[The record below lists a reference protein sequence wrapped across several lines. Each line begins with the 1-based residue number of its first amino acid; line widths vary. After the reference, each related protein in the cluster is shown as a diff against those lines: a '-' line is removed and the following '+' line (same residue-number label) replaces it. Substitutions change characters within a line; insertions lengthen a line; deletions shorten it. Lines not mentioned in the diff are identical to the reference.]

1 METISVAITGKS
13 DVRCFG
19 PYLINIFRKS
29 RKTERDADVML
40 KQDYYCLSVTV
51 QDLDL

>member
-1 METISVAITGKS
+1 MAITDKS

-19 PYLINIFRKS
+19 PYLINIFRKF
-29 RKTERDADVML
+29 RKAERDADVML
-40 KQDYYCLSVTV
+40 KQDYYCLSVTA